1 MWHMKIVKEGL
12 WVIAPSIIV
21 PILLIVLTKMPIW
34 ALIFIFTGI
43 IVLFFRDPHR
53 ISPLDPRA
61 VVAPADGRIILID
74 DKPNE
79 LSFYI
84 ELSIVNCHLQRAPL
98 GGTVTKIVKFSGR
111 HRRFH
116 LFSPKFGQPRKK
128 IRAATENARNQ
139 IEMQLENCT
148 RKIWLTQIVGAFARR
163 LKSFV
168 KVGQVLQKGQK
179 VGLIYFGSMVK
190 LQLEGQYEL
199 KVVKNQKVKAG
210 ETIIALQHEF

>member
-1 MWHMKIVKEGL
+1 MKIVKEGL
-12 WVIAPSIIV
+12 WVILPSLII
-21 PILLIVLTKMPIW
+21 PILLIIMTKMLIW

-43 IVLFFRDPHR
+43 LVLFFRDPR
-53 ISPLDPRA
+53 RFAPLDPRT
-61 VVAPADGRIILID
+61 VLAPADGRIILID
-74 DKPNE
+74 DKPND

-98 GGTVTKIVKFSGR
+98 GGTVTKITKFSGR

-116 LFSPKFGQPRKK
+116 LFSPKFGQSRKK

-139 IEMQLENCT
+139 IEVQLENSP
-148 RKIWLTQIVGAFARR
+148 RKMVLTQIVGAFARR

-168 KVGQVLQKGQK
+168 RVGQFIQKGQK

-190 LQLEGQYEL
+190 LELEGHYEL

-210 ETIIALQHEF
+210 ETVIALQREL

>member
-1 MWHMKIVKEGL
+1 MANMKIVKEGL
-12 WVIAPSIIV
+12 WVIIPSAVV
-21 PILLIVLTKMPIW
+21 PILLIGLTKMPIW
-34 ALIFIFTGI
+34 GLLFIFTA
-43 IVLFFRDPHR
+43 IVMLFFRDPKR
-53 ISPLDPRA
+53 LAPNDPRA

-84 ELSIVNCHLQRAPL
+84 ELSVVNCHLQRAPL
-98 GGTVTKIVKFSGR
+98 GGTVTKVVKFAGR

-116 LFSPKFGQPRKK
+116 LFSPKFGQARKK

-139 IEMQLENCT
+139 IEIQLNNSP
-148 RKIWLTQIVGAFARR
+148 RKVWLTQIVGAFARR

-168 KVGQVLQKGQK
+168 KVGQVLQKGEK

-210 ETIIALQHEF
+210 ETIIAYQRD

>member
-1 MWHMKIVKEGL
+1 MKIVKEGL
-12 WVIAPSIIV
+12 WVIIPSIIA
-21 PILLIVLTKMPIW
+21 PILLIVLTKMPYW
-34 ALIFIFTGI
+34 AIIFILTAVLIF
-43 IVLFFRDPHR
+43 FFRDPQR
-53 ISPLDPRA
+53 VSSLDPRA

-79 LSFYI
+79 LSFFI

-116 LFSPKFGQPRKK
+116 LFAPRLGHAQKK
-128 IRAATENARNQ
+128 IKAATENARNQ
-139 IEMQLENCT
+139 IEVQLENSP
-148 RKIWLTQIVGAFARR
+148 RKMWITQIVGAFARR

-168 KVGQVLQKGQK
+168 QVGQVLQKGQK

-199 KVVKNQKVKAG
+199 KVAKNKKVKAG
-210 ETIIALQHEF
+210 ETVIALKRDL

>member
-1 MWHMKIVKEGL
+1 MNIVKEGL
-12 WVIAPSIIV
+12 WIIIPSLVV
-21 PILLIVLTKMPIW
+21 PILLIVLTKMAYW
-34 ALIFIFTGI
+34 GLIFIFTALFI
-43 IVLFFRDPHR
+43 FFFRDPR
-53 ISPLDPRA
+53 RLAPTDPRA

-79 LSFYI
+79 LSFFI
-84 ELSIVNCHLQRAPL
+84 ELSLVNCHLQRAPL
-98 GGTVTKIVKFSGR
+98 GGTVTKVFKTAGR

-116 LFSPKFGQPRKK
+116 LISPKFGQARKK

-139 IEMQLENCT
+139 IEIQLDNSP
-148 RKIWLTQIVGAFARR
+148 RKVWITQIVGAFARR

-168 KVGQVLQKGQK
+168 RVGQVLQKGEK

-199 KVVKNQKVKAG
+199 KVTKNQKVRAG
-210 ETIIALQHEF
+210 ETIIAYQRD